1 MLILDLS
8 SLWCSTGLWCW
19 LQGSCVPVRESVL
32 VAGEVADSEE
42 VCKALE
48 GGCVWYTLR
57 LPPPA
62 QVQHPTKTQLAG
74 CSKEGKESLGTA

>member
-1 MLILDLS
+1 M
-8 SLWCSTGLWCW
+8 
-19 LQGSCVPVRESVL
+19 L
-32 VAGEVADSEE
+32 VACEIADSEE

-62 QVQHPTKTQLAG
+62 QVQHPTINQLASFARDG
-74 CSKEGKESLGTA
+74 EESLGTA